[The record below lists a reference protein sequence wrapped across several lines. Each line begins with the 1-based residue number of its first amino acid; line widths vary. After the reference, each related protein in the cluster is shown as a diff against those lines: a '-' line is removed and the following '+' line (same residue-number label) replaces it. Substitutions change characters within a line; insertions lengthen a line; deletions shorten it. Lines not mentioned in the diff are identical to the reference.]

1 MYNYKINDKFLLSCL
16 EKNYISI
23 FLFHG
28 VVKKKTENNFVDY
41 INKHLDKTYFE
52 KIIKFLKFHGK
63 SLSMSEA
70 VYILENKLEIPKN
83 AFVITF
89 DDGFKNNYEIA
100 CPILDYYKINSI
112 FYVTSSF
119 IEENKNSWI
128 DDIEIDLIN
137 TKMEKVNLFNKS
149 FKIISNKEKKFFL
162 EFIRHEVKIKNNTKI
177 IETVKKVF
185 SEKSYDNNKTD
196 DYDEYYRKMD
206 WDNVISLSQNPL
218 FEVGGHTHTHCILGH
233 TSKENIEFEINKNQ
247 FLIKKNMS
255 KTPIHFSY
263 PEGQSYSFNSLVID
277 TLKNYKYKSS
287 VTTLDNINNYEVDL
301 FKLNRI
307 TIN

>member
-1 MYNYKINDKFLLSCL
+1 MYNYKINNKFLLSCL

-41 INKHLDKTYFE
+41 INKHLDKTHFE
-52 KIIKFLKFHGK
+52 KIIKFLKSHGT

-70 VYILENKLEIPKN
+70 VYILDNKLETPKN

-119 IEENKNSWI
+119 IEENTNSWI

-137 TKMEKVNLFNKS
+137 TTTENVNLLNKS
-149 FKIISNKEKKFFL
+149 FKIISNKEKKYFL
-162 EFIRHEVKIKNNTKI
+162 EFIRHEVKIKNNKKI
-177 IETVKKVF
+177 IDLVKNVLSK
-185 SEKSYDNNKTD
+185 KSYDNNNTD

-206 WDNVISLSQNPL
+206 WDDVISLSQNSL

-233 TSKENIEFEINKNQ
+233 TSKENIEFEIKKNQ
-247 FLIKKNMS
+247 FLLKKFMS
-255 KTPIHFSY
+255 REPKHFSY
-263 PEGQSYSFNSLVID
+263 PEGKSYSFNNLVID
-277 TLKNYKYKSS
+277 TLKKYKYKSS
-287 VTTLDNINNYEVDL
+287 VTTLENINDYEVDL